1 MSSTLIF
8 ITGKSGSGKDTI
20 QKELIAYDRDNNL
33 SQKKI
38 TQNEIIYN

>member
-1 MSSTLIF
+1 MAGRLIF

-33 SQKKI
+33 SQKNYTK
-38 TQNEIIYN
+38 